1 MQEITKDQI
10 YNMSDEEFEKVMQ
23 SGEYI
28 QQAKN
33 IDDSSDDNDKGE
45 DTSIDNSKD
54 LGDNTS
60 NTNPEQQSN
69 DKLDSNDSSDT
80 SNEQPLDNSDET
92 EPTQEVEKFSIKANG
107 QRFEFTKDELIKL
120 APKALNYTKKMQAIA
135 PYRRS
140 ISAMQENGLTE
151 DDINQLI
158 EMKRGNRTA
167 ISNFLN
173 KHNIST
179 LDLDESQSYDYTPNK
194 YGREQNEL
202 TETLEELQ
210 SYPPQAVTTLTNYI
224 DSLDK
229 VSRETM
235 QQHPH
240 ILRTLM
246 NDIESG
252 DFDRIQPEANKRAFL
267 DENKKPGLDYY
278 IQVANE
284 LLQHTQRKMESDSR
298 VNKEA
303 KIQNIRDKTRM
314 SGNRKQTEAP
324 KKVIKSAFDITDE
337 ELEAFEKQIG
347 VIY

>member
-10 YNMSDEEFEKVMQ
+10 YNMSDEEFERVME

-28 QQAKN
+28 QQAK
-33 IDDSSDDNDKGE
+33 DADSNSDTPADNSTG
-45 DTSIDNSKD
+45 IDNPND
-54 LGDNTS
+54 LGDNS
-60 NTNPEQQSN
+60 INTNPEQQSN
-69 DKLDSNDSSDT
+69 DTLDVNDSSDT
-80 SNEQPLDNSDET
+80 SNKQPLDNSDDT
-92 EPTQEVEKFSIKANG
+92 EPTQEVEKYSIKANG

-179 LDLDESQSYDYTPNK
+179 LDLDESQSFDYTPNK

-210 SYPPQAVTTLTNYI
+210 SYPPQAVNTLTNYI

-235 QQHPH
+235 QQHPN

-246 NDIESG
+246 SDIESG

-267 DENKKPGLDYY
+267 DENKKPALDYY

-284 LLQHTQRKMESDSR
+284 LLQHTQQKIESDKR
-298 VNKEA
+298 VRSEA
-303 KIQNIRDKTRM
+303 KIQDIRDKARM
-314 SGNRKQTEAP
+314 SGNRRQTEAP
-324 KKVIKSAFDITDE
+324 KKTINSAFDISDE
-337 ELEAFEKQIG
+337 ELAAFEKQIG

>member
-10 YNMSDEEFEKVMQ
+10 FNMSDAEFERVMQ
-23 SGEYI
+23 SGEYL
-28 QQAKN
+28 QQAQSS
-33 IDDSSDDNDKGE
+33 IDEPIPTDDDKSS
-45 DTSIDNSKD
+45 SIDNPND

-60 NTNPEQQSN
+60 DTNPEQQSI

-80 SNEQPLDNSDET
+80 SDKQPLDNSEET
-92 EPTQEVEKFSIKANG
+92 EPTREVEKFSIKANG

-210 SYPPQAVTTLTNYI
+210 SYPPHSVNTLTNYI

-235 QQHPH
+235 QQHPN

-267 DENKKPGLDYY
+267 DENKKPALDYY

-284 LLQHTQRKMESDSR
+284 LLQHTQQKMESERR
-298 VNKEA
+298 VRKEA
-303 KIQNIRDKTRM
+303 KIQDIRDKTRM
-314 SGNRKQTEAP
+314 SGNRKQTDAP
-324 KKVIKSAFDITDE
+324 KKTINSAFDISDE
-337 ELEAFEKQIG
+337 ELAAFEKQIG